1 MPTIRVKI
9 EGRVQG
15 VYFRASAR
23 EMAEQLGLKGWVRN
37 TEEGDVEA
45 EVSGDEDKIWRF
57 VEWCRQGPPRAIVSD
72 VKVSRLEE
80 QFYYDFKVI
89 RGT

>member
-1 MPTIRVKI
+1 MPTIHIKI

-23 EMAEQLGLKGWVRN
+23 EVAEQLGLKGWVRN

-45 EVSGDEDKIWRF
+45 EVTGGEDNLRRF
-57 VEWCRQGPPRAIVSD
+57 VDWCRQGPPRAVVSH
-72 VKVSRLEE
+72 VHVSKLED
-80 QFYYDFKVI
+80 QYYHDFKVI